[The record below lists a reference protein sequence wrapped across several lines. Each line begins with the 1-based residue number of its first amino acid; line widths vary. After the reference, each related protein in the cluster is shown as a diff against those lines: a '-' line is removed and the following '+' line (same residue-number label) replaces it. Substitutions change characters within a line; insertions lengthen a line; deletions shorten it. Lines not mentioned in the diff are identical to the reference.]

1 MKATRNESSSS
12 SSSNGGGLTLP
23 LVDVASKLRPRKIV
37 VLFSIVTASLA
48 SFYILCP
55 YLFSYSDSIPS
66 VSSSSSSSSSFFWT
80 SASPQL
86 VEQESSSPQPS
97 QQTILGHSSAS
108 SEDEEETELLGLAIA
123 LNTSDDSSSA
133 NEESN
138 AEVGDGESESDQQPS
153 ALKRLHGTM
162 VSCHLAAD
170 YRDDCYYEHA
180 CFDGERV
187 LDRIILSLTRLA

>member
-1 MKATRNESSSS
+1 MKATRNESN
-12 SSSNGGGLTLP
+12 SSNGGGLTLP

-55 YLFSYSDSIPS
+55 YLFSYADSYPS
-66 VSSSSSSSSSFFWT
+66 VSSSSSFFWN

-108 SEDEEETELLGLAIA
+108 SEDEEETELLRLAIA
-123 LNTSDDSSSA
+123 LNTSDDDSSSS
-133 NEESN
+133 NDESN
-138 AEVGDGESESDQQPS
+138 AEVGDGEGDQQPS
-153 ALKRLHGTM
+153 ALKRLRGTM
-162 VSCHLAAD
+162 VRCRLAPD

-187 LDRIILSLTRLA
+187 LDYVFLSHSFLSLTGLPWH